1 MKNNNLF
8 KKIIYI
14 LLIIFFI
21 YVAITFILKDFK
33 AGKIQ
38 YNNLII
44 LMNFIFFG
52 GIGFLLGLD
61 NLITQLKNKGKW
73 MIDKKKLII
82 LGLPSLILS
91 SPNLLFS
98 LISPSIPFIYCI
110 SFIANVVLGYTFVS
124 SFYKDNLKIFF
135 KNDRNIK

>member
-1 MKNNNLF
+1 MKNNNLL

-33 AGKIQ
+33 VVKIQ

-135 KNDRNIK
+135 NNDRNIK

>member
-1 MKNNNLF
+1 MKSNNLF

>member
-135 KNDRNIK
+135 NNDRNIK